1 MLVAARD
8 YTLNLSTR
16 KYRQQRKYQPQL
28 KKIPTKKIP
37 TCGERAQY
45 SMTASNPLAP
55 NPLVAQYD
63 TIDRSQRSRV
73 QIS

>member
-16 KYRQQRKYQPQL
+16 KHRHHQL

-45 SMTASNPLAP
+45 SMTASNLLAP
-55 NPLVAQYD
+55 NHLVAQYD
-63 TIDRSQRSRV
+63 TIDRSNEE
-73 QIS
+73 